1 MYSVETCKEMINSY
15 IEAEKSVLLGQS
27 YKIGSRELTR
37 ADLTEIIKARQLWEH
52 NLTLAQNIGR
62 RTQSVQVIIGDL

>member
-37 ADLTEIIKARQLWEH
+37 ADLTEIMEH
-52 NLTLAQNIGR
+52 NLTLAQNSGR
-62 RTQSVQVIIGDL
+62 RTQSVQVIIRDL